1 MPGTILGT
9 LCLFPFVFTSL
20 WGWYFMLPV
29 LQVSKLRVTQ
39 SHKANSQT
47 SSSEG
52 IHAIKRSL
60 TAICSHGPLPCPI
73 VTHQVLLYLIIYIC
87 LTLQVHPSACT
98 CTRTHSCEQHES
110 SEVSVWLSPDPSPS
124 LSSPLSPSSSS
135 SPHSLLL
142 THWSSQHSYQV
153 DTISILTWQMGRL
166 RHRRS

>member
-60 TAICSHGPLPCPI
+60 TAICSHSPLPCPI

-98 CTRTHSCEQHES
+98 CTHTQLWAAWEQWNLCLIEPWPQPLPIITIVTVITIITS
-110 SEVSVWLSPDPSPS
+110 FFIINS
-124 LSSPLSPSSSS
+124 L
-135 SPHSLLL
+135 
-142 THWSSQHSYQV
+142 
-153 DTISILTWQMGRL
+153 ILTTLLSGRHHEHSNL
-166 RHRRS
+166 TAGTGEVK